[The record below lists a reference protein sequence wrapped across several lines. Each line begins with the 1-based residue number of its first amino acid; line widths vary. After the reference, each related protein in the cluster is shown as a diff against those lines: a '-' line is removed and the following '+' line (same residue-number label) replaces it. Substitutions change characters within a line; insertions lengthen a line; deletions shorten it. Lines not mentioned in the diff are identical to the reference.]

1 MKINEIL
8 EEGILD
14 TIKQVGAG
22 IKGLAQ
28 TKSLS
33 GARAYRKQAMGMQLT
48 QELVRKAFD
57 DWNIYRGKTGQI
69 DIIPWAK
76 EYFENPNIAIQPGNI
91 NNAADVKKFI
101 LALVQDYERRQQND
115 IDNLPTSSAQSPTT
129 SKSSAARAGT
139 VIPNVSVPGFTII
152 NREPIVVRYQKKDYS
167 LNSQGE
173 WQLMTPRGT
182 RAPLI
187 KDSNPTLEK
196 LLDKAAGL

>member
-8 EEGILD
+8 EEGIVD
-14 TIKQVGAG
+14 TIRQVGSG
-22 IKGLAQ
+22 IKGLMQ

-33 GARAYRKQAMGMQLT
+33 GARAYSKQALGMQLT

-57 DWNIYRGKTGQI
+57 DWNIYKGKTGQT
-69 DIIPWAK
+69 DIIPWAG

-91 NNAADVKKFI
+91 NNPADVKKFI
-101 LALVQDYERRQQND
+101 LALVQDYERKQQND
-115 IDNLPTSSAQSPTT
+115 VDNLHNTPTQSKVSSTPTA
-129 SKSSAARAGT
+129 SRDGT
-139 VIPNVSVPGFTII
+139 ITPNINVPGFTIV

-173 WQLMTPRGT
+173 WQSMTPRGI

-196 LLDKAAGL
+196 LLDKVAGL